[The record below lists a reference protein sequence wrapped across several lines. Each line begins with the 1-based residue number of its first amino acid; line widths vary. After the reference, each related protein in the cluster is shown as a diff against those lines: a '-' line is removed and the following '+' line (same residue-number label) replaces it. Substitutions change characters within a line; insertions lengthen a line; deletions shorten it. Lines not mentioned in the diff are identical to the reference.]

1 MVIFAERPRRAPNGW
16 ALAAILAFL
25 AMAGPAATQEAGAA
39 SAAVSAFSWRRLDVG
54 FEVAELPIPGDGGGE
69 ADRILLARIDPAKFR
84 FVLRNDPAG
93 HSLSE
98 WMSALGAVMVINGGF
113 FMHDGTPDAPMI
125 SDGAPLGPM
134 TYDARHGAF
143 VASGQTAGIR
153 DLRKEDW
160 RQAFTKADTALVSFP
175 LLLDADGGHSAQ
187 PSSKRAHRSFV
198 AQDAAGRIVFGTTRG
213 ASFTLPG
220 LAAFL
225 KSAPLN
231 LKLAL
236 NLDGGPFACQAIAH
250 KDYVRSFCGTREPA
264 GNGGG
269 GQTTPTEDAA
279 AKRRLPIA
287 LGVVPR

>member
-1 MVIFAERPRRAPNGW
+1 MVIFAENPRSVASKL
-16 ALAAILAFL
+16 ALAAIMTVL
-25 AMAGPAATQEAGAA
+25 AMVKPAPAEEAGA
-39 SAAVSAFSWRRLDVG
+39 FKWRPLDAG
-54 FEVAELPIPGDGGGE
+54 FEVGELPVRGDTGGE
-69 ADRILLARIDPAKFR
+69 TNRVLLARIDPAKYR

-93 HSLSE
+93 HSLGE

-113 FMHDGTPDAPMI
+113 FMHDGTPDAPMV
-125 SDGAPLGPM
+125 SDGARLGPM

-143 VASGQTAGIR
+143 VVSGQQAGIR

-160 RQAFTKADTALVSFP
+160 RQAFAKADTALISFP
-175 LLLDADGGHSAQ
+175 LLIDADGGHSAQ
-187 PSSKRAHRSFV
+187 PSDKRAHRSFA
-198 AQDAAGRIVFGTTRG
+198 AQDDAGRIVFGTTRG

-220 LAAFL
+220 LAAYL

-236 NLDGGPFACQAIAH
+236 NLDGGPFACQAISH
-250 KDYVRSFCGTREPA
+250 KDYARSFCGTREPA
-264 GNGGG
+264 GNGGE
-269 GQTTPTEDAA
+269 TAPAEDAS

>member
-1 MVIFAERPRRAPNGW
+1 MVIFAGSLWRAAS
-16 ALAAILAFL
+16 ALTLVSILALF
-25 AMAGPAATQEAGAA
+25 AVAKPAAAEEAGA
-39 SAAVSAFSWRRLDVG
+39 FQWRPLDAG
-54 FEVAELPIPGDGGGE
+54 FEVGELPVRGDRG
-69 ADRILLARIDPAKFR
+69 DDTNRILLARVDPAKYR

-113 FMHDGTPDAPMI
+113 FMHNGKPDAPMV
-125 SDGAPLGPM
+125 SDGARLGPW

-160 RQAFTKADTALVSFP
+160 RQAFAKADTALISFP
-175 LLLDADGGHSAQ
+175 LLIDADGGHSAQ
-187 PSSKRAHRSFV
+187 PSNKRAHRSFA
-198 AQDAAGRIVFGTTRG
+198 AQDAAGRIVFGTTHS
-213 ASFTLPG
+213 ASFTLPD
-220 LAAFL
+220 LAAYL
-225 KSAPLN
+225 KAAPLQ

-250 KDYVRSFCGTREPA
+250 KDYARSFCGTREPA

-269 GQTTPTEDAA
+269 ETTPAEDAS

-287 LGVVPR
+287 LGIVPR